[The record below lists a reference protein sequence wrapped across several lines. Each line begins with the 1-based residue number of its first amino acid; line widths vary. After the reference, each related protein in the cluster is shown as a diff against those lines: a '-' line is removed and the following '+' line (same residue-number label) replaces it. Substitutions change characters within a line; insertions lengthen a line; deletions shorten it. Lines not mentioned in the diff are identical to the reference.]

1 MKYPIFINNLI
12 CVLLQGI
19 AQYFAVGVYAT
30 KVPNCPRVADQQAGL
45 LLALPDKPSRD
56 AFVEF
61 FMANSQA
68 ELE

>member
-1 MKYPIFINNLI
+1 M
-12 CVLLQGI
+12 LQGI

>member
-1 MKYPIFINNLI
+1 MKYPTFINNLT

-45 LLALPDKPSRD
+45 LLALPDKTSRD
-56 AFVEF
+56 SLAGI
-61 FMANSQA
+61 FMDNNRA
-68 ELE
+68 EL

>member
-1 MKYPIFINNLI
+1 MGYH
-12 CVLLQGI
+12 
-19 AQYFAVGVYAT
+19 AT
-30 KVPNCPRVADQQAGL
+30 RIPNAPRMEQQQAAL